1 MALVAVSAAFPA
13 EAKAVTAQ
21 LHDWFDRAT
30 PPLRTALGLALGFH
44 GLVDEAVAE
53 IVVDEVGQSNT
64 WATRSGG
71 LIVFAP
77 NDSPFPR
84 PGEEPYFDSPVPEAI
99 RVAERLRAG
108 AEEQTGGFHLGLQLP
123 AHIDGVRRP
132 PNRLAQL
139 TPGWDSHV
147 NLDDRDSLC
156 RRMPWRWPR
165 SSG

>member
-13 EAKAVTAQ
+13 EAKAIAAQ
-21 LHDWFDRAT
+21 LPHWFDRAT
-30 PPLRTALGLALGFH
+30 PPLRTALGPALGFH

-53 IVVDEVGQSNT
+53 IVVDEVGQSIT

-84 PGEEPYFDSPVPEAI
+84 PGEEPYFDSTVPGAI

-108 AEEQTGGFHLGLQLP
+108 RKS
-123 AHIDGVRRP
+123 RR
-132 PNRLAQL
+132 
-139 TPGWDSHV
+139 GIS
-147 NLDDRDSLC
+147 S
-156 RRMPWRWPR
+156 R
-165 SSG
+165 SSASCSH